1 MKINETENLEEVSR
15 LKKEIYDLNT
25 KITKLENQN
34 EVLLNTVAAIKI
46 AIKRQEADLEFAS
59 KKMSSV
65 QKIESDEVS
74 DEEIDNFPF

>member
-1 MKINETENLEEVSR
+1 MKINETENLDEVSR

-25 KITKLENQN
+25 KIIKLENQN
-34 EVLLNTVAAIKI
+34 EVLLNTVVSIKI

-74 DEEIDNFPF
+74 DEEIG